1 MSERHCC
8 WFCLLHKTLG
18 GMLEHKVFPK
28 EWDFKQTNL
37 QRFDCL
43 GSYLG
48 GMLKPWIDQRMKPY
62 HEVERKSYNKWLQ
75 INVIK
80 VYSKVNGHQVF
91 RKSDRKGHR
100 VITGDSDSEH
110 HLLLR
115 QGLGGGGLP
124 CNRLRGKCCW
134 MGLHFSSLDWPI
146 WGHTF
151 IRVFR
156 MGSHIFGI
164 FRERKFW

>member
-1 MSERHCC
+1 MHCC
-8 WFCLLHKTLG
+8 WFCLLHK
-18 GMLEHKVFPK
+18 VFPM

-43 GSYLG
+43 GSCLG

-62 HEVERKSYNKWLQ
+62 HEVERKSCNKWSQ

-91 RKSDRKGHR
+91 RKSDRK
-100 VITGDSDSEH
+100 VIEWSQVTLIQSTICFWDKD
-110 HLLLR
+110 
-115 QGLGGGGLP
+115 GGGGLP

-151 IRVFR
+151 TRVLR
-156 MGSHIFGI
+156 LGSHIFGI

>member
-1 MSERHCC
+1 MHCC

-18 GMLEHKVFPK
+18 GMLEHKVFPM

-43 GSYLG
+43 GSCLG

-62 HEVERKSYNKWLQ
+62 HEVERKSCNKWSQ

-91 RKSDRKGHR
+91 RKSDRK
-100 VITGDSDSEH
+100 VIEWSQVTLIQSTICFWDKD
-110 HLLLR
+110 
-115 QGLGGGGLP
+115 GGGGLP

-134 MGLHFSSLDWPI
+134 MGLHFSSLYWPI

-151 IRVFR
+151 IRVLR
-156 MGSHIFGI
+156 LGSHIFGI